1 MAKKHQQPTRGVP
14 DPHCDKNGESGT
26 LRRAQPLTRKE
37 KMAEGEKEAAEKR
50 AKNRTERRGNATN
63 GGIVRHYG
71 ELKENRA
78 TRRGNDTHPV
88 QRGDMNDS
96 RTVKNKN
103 KEAHRHQNRTF
114 SKEDDPDDAV
124 WSKIEKRQAQ
134 RAAAKERRRTGNL
147 NKGQRLEERNRK
159 EKTLNLKD
167 MRVPIDSIMQNDAGD
182 MVVAIPEEYQT
193 EDVLTQMKKHFASKH
208 PSGTVEE
215 MRDEDGEVTGLHWA
229 KDEGETEPLVSI
241 EGEEVTVA
249 VTASTEEEA
258 VAKLQERLQHLT
270 GDPEL
275 ILDSPVNRHEPE
287 PDPEPNPRTLST
299 ELAHSEETGGPRR
312 KSRVVE
318 RGYERNHKL
327 VGLAKRRADYRCEV
341 KGCTVELFV
350 KPDGHRY
357 VEVHHLIMMAEGG
370 PDTLENM
377 VCLCPNHHRELHYG
391 ENGKSLKKQLQCL
404 RSASIERETTTPSGR
419 SEDGKTS
426 ADYTPEHKGV

>member
-1 MAKKHQQPTRGVP
+1 MVKDYNQR
-14 DPHCDKNGESGT
+14 
-26 LRRAQPLTRKE
+26 L
-37 KMAEGEKEAAEKR
+37 
-50 AKNRTERRGNATN
+50 
-63 GGIVRHYG
+63 
-71 ELKENRA
+71 ELA
-78 TRRGNDTHPV
+78 
-88 QRGDMNDS
+88 
-96 RTVKNKN
+96 
-103 KEAHRHQNRTF
+103 
-114 SKEDDPDDAV
+114 EDDPGDAV
-124 WSKIEKRQAQ
+124 WSKIEKRKNQ
-134 RAAAKERRRTGNL
+134 RAAAKERRRTGKL
-147 NKGQRLEERNRK
+147 NKGQRKEKRHEAVRATGRYSEKYATFEEKMNAKDLRRENRK

-270 GDPEL
+270 GNPEL

-404 RSASIERETTTPSGR
+404 RSDSIERETTTPSGR